1 MGFGIAYG
9 SFARGATAGE
19 YLDRLALQNRI
30 FSDDIHIE
38 RVVSV
43 GGRLSIVTSQPF
55 VRGVDAPQEEIDRY
69 MADMDFERI
78 GVGTYYDADEGLLV
92 YDLVP
97 KNAKKDAAGH
107 ILLIDPVIQRVRPD
121 FADFMRANPI
131 FH

>member
-1 MGFGIAYG
+1 M
-9 SFARGATAGE
+9 
-19 YLDRLALQNRI
+19 ALQNRI

-38 RVVSV
+38 RIVSV

-55 VRGVDAPQEEIDRY
+55 IRGVDAPQADIDRH
-69 MADMDFERI
+69 MAEMHFERI
-78 GVGTYYDADEGLLV
+78 GIGTYYDASEGLLV

-97 KNAKKDAAGH
+97 KNAKKDTAGN
-107 ILLIDPVIQRVRPD
+107 ILLIDPVIQRVLPD